1 MAACKLK
8 KGDRIYECRYREA
21 TLVELITDPELRVQG
36 SDSHYWHWKAKVI
49 ETTSRNVDPGEI
61 VEFGI
66 SEEAPQY
73 GPQLFRKNRYEV
85 GYDNAEPVLPPFD
98 TGRDNDVEI
107 SDT

>member
-66 SEEAPQY
+66 SEEAPQ
-73 GPQLFRKNRYEV
+73 LFRKNRYEV